1 VLFTQS
7 ILVKEDKRNQLLK
20 LDPIHHRLTVGTN
33 TVELT
38 RLNFALFARL
48 YESANETVS
57 IAVLSEDV
65 WGNVTV
71 TSDTVKQRIF
81 LLRKALENANI
92 SGYQIQSVHGQGYR
106 LIKAEKPSGDKRFKF
121 TRGKKVLA
129 VAMLALLFVVVIWL
143 GNREADLPTNARVV
157 FWDELR
163 VVGRVANF
171 EQWRQSWISVLS
183 DNEQVQFVA
192 IERDGSLDIS
202 KQARRARAAL
212 ISKWTIYET
221 GRDVRVR
228 MQTIEPKTATVLR
241 TDLASLKDSESM
253 RNGIAQQ
260 ESVITRILASNLLPL
275 SGDVLLAT
283 DHPDWED
290 LRALSRDSETADAD
304 D

>member
-1 VLFTQS
+1 
-7 ILVKEDKRNQLLK
+7 LLK
-20 LDPIHHRLTVGTN
+20 LDPIHYRITVGTN

-57 IAVLSEDV
+57 MAVLSEDV

-71 TSDTVKQRIF
+71 TSDTVKQRVF
-81 LLRKALENANI
+81 LLRIALENANI
-92 SGYQIQSVHGQGYR
+92 TGCQIQSVHGQGYR
-106 LIKAEKPSGDKRFKF
+106 LIKAEKPSGNRRYKF
-121 TRGKKVLA
+121 TRGKKALA
-129 VAMLALLFVVVIWL
+129 VAMLALLLVV
-143 GNREADLPTNARVV
+143 
-157 FWDELR
+157 
-163 VVGRVANF
+163 
-171 EQWRQSWISVLS
+171 
-183 DNEQVQFVA
+183 

-241 TDLASLKDSESM
+241 TDLASIKDSESM

-260 ESVITRILASNLLPL
+260 ESVITRILASSLLPL